1 MEHHHHA
8 GPPQRTLAEFAREA
22 GQGMSAAFVLVAM
35 MLPLGLIAFAPLGAY
50 AAEAGLHAAF
60 AAAIFGTLTA
70 FFLSGALLPNEVPRA
85 SSVFL
90 FAAFVLRLAGDG
102 ELRASPTQGV
112 VEIMFLA
119 ALCLVATGIIQIVFG
134 VLRLGNIARF
144 VPYPVVAGLM
154 TGLAI
159 SLVIYELPE
168 VLGTHGGGGGG
179 GGGHGEEGGGG
190 AAGGE
195 HHGINGWTLLVGL
208 VTIIVFVFVRR
219 RWPSLPSKLIGL
231 AAGTAVATLVTFA
244 FHADIGP
251 RVPSLGRLPLPD
263 ALLPLFSADGI
274 TLAVTYG
281 YDLLVTALAIAV
293 VGSLDSLLAAV
304 GEADGP
310 LDTAHHP
317 NRLLI
322 ALGCGNLVSSLFAG
336 VPVAYSS
343 HHAITT
349 HHAGG
354 FKLVSSIATTVT
366 LVLLLLYGGPL
377 LHAIPIAALSAM
389 MLVIA
394 VGLIDRWA
402 GSTIDRLRRGQ
413 YDNELIVNITLVVLV
428 AAVTIAFGLV
438 AAVLTG
444 LILSMGLFLAVMNRS
459 LIRAVQTGATRGSRR
474 VYPPE
479 QATYLRDEGHRIKLV
494 ELDGAIFFGTADR
507 LGFETLRA
515 ANGAQYLIID
525 LRRVTMIDASGAL
538 MLNKLDRLLRDQGV
552 TMLLAHIS
560 PTSRLGRALQGAG
573 VFVQRYH
580 NEWFEDADR
589 ALEYAERKILGEAR
603 AAGEER
609 ELEIQ
614 DFALLKGLTP
624 DELRVMKPYL
634 DRQLFPVRAAL
645 YRDGQFGDRLYLL
658 ARGAVSIVAEDPES
672 KGKPRR
678 IVTLAPGVIFGESAM
693 IEGGTHSSTA
703 IAETEVITYSL
714 SRKNLEA
721 IHARDPELSRRIV
734 LNMVSH
740 MSGLLR
746 MTTTLLRDASEAVD

>member
-1 MEHHHHA
+1 MSHDA
-8 GPPQRTLAEFAREA
+8 PATASRGKVDFAREV
-22 GQGMSAAFVLVAM
+22 GTGMSAAFVLVAM
-35 MLPLGLIAFAPLGAY
+35 MLPLGLIAFAPVGGY
-50 AAEAGLHAAF
+50 AVEAGLRAAL
-60 AAAIFGTLTA
+60 AAAIFGNLTA
-70 FFLSGALLPNEVPRA
+70 FVLSGALLPNEVPRA

-90 FAAFVLRLAGDG
+90 FSAFILRIAGDA
-102 ELRASPTQGV
+102 ELRASATHGV
-112 VEIMFLA
+112 VEILFLA
-119 ALCLVATGIIQIVFG
+119 ALCLFLTGIIQILFG

-179 GGGHGEEGGGG
+179 AEE
-190 AAGGE
+190 AE
-195 HHGINGWTLLVGL
+195 HHGINGWTLIVGL
-208 VTIIVFVFVRR
+208 VTIVAFVLVRR

-231 AAGTAVATLVTFA
+231 AAGTAVAVVITLAV
-244 FHADIGP
+244 HGDVGP
-251 RVPSLGRLPLPD
+251 RVPFLGKIPLPD
-263 ALLPLFSADGI
+263 ALLPLFSADGV
-274 TLAVTYG
+274 TLALRFG
-281 YDLLVTALAIAV
+281 SDLLITALAIAV

-322 ALGCGNLVSSLFAG
+322 ALGCGNLVSSMFGG

-354 FKLVSSIATTVT
+354 WKLVSSLATTIT
-366 LVLLLLYGGPL
+366 LVLLLLYGAPL
-377 LHAIPIAALSAM
+377 LQLIPVAALSAM

-402 GSTIDRLRRGQ
+402 GSTIDRVRRGQ
-413 YDNELIVNITLVVLV
+413 YDSELIVNIALVVLV
-428 AAVTIAFGLV
+428 AGVTIAFGLV

-459 LIRAVQTGATRGSRR
+459 LIRAVQTGVTRGSRR

-479 QATYLRDEGHRIKLV
+479 QASLLRVEGHRIKLL

-507 LGFETLRA
+507 LGFESLRA
-515 ANGAQYLIID
+515 AQGAQFLVID

-538 MLNKLDRLLRDQGV
+538 MLNKLSRLLREQGV
-552 TMLLAHIS
+552 SMLLAHIS
-560 PTSRLGRALQGAG
+560 ATSKLGRALQGAG
-573 VFVQRYH
+573 VFTQRH
-580 NEWFEDADR
+580 HTDWFEDTDR
-589 ALEYAERKILGEAR
+589 ALEFAERSLLTSAR
-603 AAGEER
+603 VAEPDH
-609 ELEIQ
+609 ELAIA
-614 DFALLKGLTP
+614 DFALLKGLSAE
-624 DELRVMKPYL
+624 ELQFMKPYL
-634 DRQLFPVRAAL
+634 DRQLFPARAAL
-645 YRDGQFGDRLYLL
+645 YHDGQLGDRLYLL
-658 ARGAVSIVAEDPES
+658 ARGAVSIVAEPAGS
-672 KGKPRR
+672 KGKHRR

-693 IEGGTHSSTA
+693 IEGGTRSAAA
-703 IAETEVITYSL
+703 IAETEVVTYSL
-714 SRKNLEA
+714 SRSNLDA
-721 IHARDPELSRRIV
+721 IHARDPELYRRIV

-746 MTTTLLRDASEAVD
+746 MTTSILRDTSEAVD

>member
-22 GQGMSAAFVLVAM
+22 GQGVSAAFVLVAM

-90 FAAFVLRLAGDG
+90 FAAFVLRLAGDA

-119 ALCLVATGIIQIVFG
+119 ALCLVATGVIQIVFG

-168 VLGTHGGGGGG
+168 VLGTHGGGGG
-179 GGGHGEEGGGG
+179 HGEDVAAASG
-190 AAGGE
+190 AAE

-208 VTIIVFVFVRR
+208 VTIVVFVVVRR
-219 RWPSLPSKLIGL
+219 LWPSWPSKLIGL
-231 AAGTAVATLVTFA
+231 AAGTAAATLVTLV
-244 FHADIGP
+244 FHGDVGP

-263 ALLPLFSADGI
+263 ALLPLFSAEGV

-317 NRLLI
+317 NRLLV

-354 FKLVSSIATTVT
+354 FKLVSSIATTAT

-377 LHAIPIAALSAM
+377 LHAIPVAALSAM

-413 YDNELIVNITLVVLV
+413 YDSELIVNITLVVLV

-479 QATYLRDEGHRIKLV
+479 QATHLREEGHRIKLV

-515 ANGAQYLIID
+515 AQGAQYLIID

-538 MLNKLDRLLRDQGV
+538 MLNKLDRLLREQGV

-573 VFVQRYH
+573 VFVQRHH

-589 ALEYAERKILGEAR
+589 ALEYAERKVLGEGR
-603 AAGEER
+603 AVGDER

-614 DFALLKGLTP
+614 DFALLKGLSA

-634 DRQLFPVRAAL
+634 DRQLFPARAAL

-658 ARGAVSIVAEDPES
+658 ARGAVSIVAEDPEN

-703 IAETEVITYSL
+703 IAETEVVTYSL
-714 SRKNLEA
+714 SRANLEA

>member
-1 MEHHHHA
+1 MEHHHTA
-8 GPPQRTLAEFAREA
+8 GPPQRTFGEFAREA
-22 GQGMSAAFVLVAM
+22 GQGVSSAFVLVAM

-50 AAEAGLHAAF
+50 AVEAGLRAAF

-70 FFLSGALLPNEVPRA
+70 FVLSGALLPNEVPRA

-102 ELRASPTQGV
+102 ALRASPSQGV
-112 VEIMFLA
+112 VEILFLA
-119 ALCLVATGIIQIVFG
+119 ALCLVVTGVIQILFG

-168 VLGTHGGGGGG
+168 VLGTHGGGGGHG
-179 GGGHGEEGGGG
+179 EEGEGGGHGSV
-190 AAGGE
+190 
-195 HHGINGWTLLVGL
+195 NGWTLLVGL
-208 VTIIVFVFVRR
+208 VTIVTFVLVRR
-219 RWPSLPSKLIGL
+219 RWPQSPSKLIGL
-231 AAGTAVATLVTFA
+231 AAGTAVATLVSMLL
-244 FHADIGP
+244 HGDIGP
-251 RVPSLGRLPLPD
+251 RVPSLGKLPLPD
-263 ALLPLFSADGI
+263 ALLPLFSHEGV
-274 TLAVTYG
+274 TLAMTYG

-322 ALGCGNLVSSLFAG
+322 ALGCGNLVSSLFGG

-354 FKLVSSIATTVT
+354 FKLVSSIATTLT

-377 LHAIPIAALSAM
+377 LHLIPIAALSAM

-413 YDNELIVNITLVVLV
+413 YDSELIVNIVLVVLV

-459 LIRAVQTGATRGSRR
+459 LIRSVQTGAARGSRR

-479 QATYLRDEGHRIKLV
+479 QASYLRVEGHRIKV
-494 ELDGAIFFGTADR
+494 IELDGAIFFGTADR
-507 LGFETLRA
+507 LGSEVLRA
-515 ANGAQYLIID
+515 AQGAEYLIVD

-538 MLNKLDRLLRDQGV
+538 MLNKLQRLLREQGV

-560 PTSRLGRALQGAG
+560 PTSRLGRALLGAG
-573 VFVQRYH
+573 VFVQRHH

-589 ALEYAERKILGEAR
+589 ALEHAERKVLGEAR
-603 AAGEER
+603 MAAEDK

-614 DFALLKGLTP
+614 DFALLKGLSP
-624 DELRVMKPYL
+624 EELRFMKPFL
-634 DRQLFPVRAAL
+634 DRQLFPAHAAL
-645 YRDGQFGDRLYLL
+645 YRDGQQGDRLYLL
-658 ARGAVSIVAEDPES
+658 ARGAVSIVAEDPEI

-693 IEGGTHSSTA
+693 LEGGTRSATA
-703 IAETEVITYSL
+703 IAETEVVTYSL
-714 SRKNLEA
+714 SRANLEA
-721 IHARDPELSRRIV
+721 IHTRDPELSRRLV
-734 LNMVSH
+734 LNMVGH